1 MQLSGI
7 NKFCIQSHSRRFWI
21 FFILYNVQRRDIL
34 ERLQIIESLHMYWIS

>member
-7 NKFCIQSHSRRFWI
+7 NKFCIQSHSRR